1 MPQLIHRH
9 QEQKENFLKV
19 YFFEVIVIIVN
30 DCKRALELFQACTL
44 ARRTAETFL
53 KYSSRSL
60 QFYSLKG
67 EASYRGP
74 ELRVKGLLLKS

>member
-1 MPQLIHRH
+1 MAREKL
-9 QEQKENFLKV
+9 
-19 YFFEVIVIIVN
+19 
-30 DCKRALELFQACTL
+30 QACTL

-53 KYSSRSL
+53 KYSTRSL

-74 ELRVKGLLLKS
+74 EQRVKGD